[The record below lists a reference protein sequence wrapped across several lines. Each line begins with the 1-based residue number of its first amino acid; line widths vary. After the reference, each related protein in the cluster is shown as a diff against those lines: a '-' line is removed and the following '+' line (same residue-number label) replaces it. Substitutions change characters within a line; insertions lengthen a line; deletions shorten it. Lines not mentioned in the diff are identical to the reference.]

1 MPAHQK
7 WRKSIGAQVFGCK
20 RLSEYWRSGG
30 AWFRLAHE
38 IRKVTVKAIG
48 ARETKAHI
56 EEECVRH
63 LIGNLTVAACAA
75 IIALPAQAQ
84 TVTSHNIS
92 FELAKRIAEAA
103 MTDCEARGGTVAVHV
118 VDGSG
123 NIVVSYRA
131 DHSRPHIYQVAYE
144 KAFTAMSFQRSSGEL
159 EADLVNGNIA
169 RTQQADFPNMV
180 LLGGGLPIVIN
191 DETVGGVGVAG
202 LPGAQSE
209 QCAQAGID
217 AVLN

>member
-1 MPAHQK
+1 M
-7 WRKSIGAQVFGCK
+7 
-20 RLSEYWRSGG
+20 
-30 AWFRLAHE
+30 
-38 IRKVTVKAIG
+38 
-48 ARETKAHI
+48 
-56 EEECVRH
+56 RH
-63 LIGNLTVAACAA
+63 LIGYLTSAAYAA
-75 IIALPAQAQ
+75 IIAMPAGAQ

-92 FELAKRIAEAA
+92 FDVAKQIADVA
-103 MTDCEARGGTVAVHV
+103 MADCSARGGTVAVHV

-123 NIVVSYRA
+123 NTVVSYRA

-159 EADLVNGNIA
+159 EDDLVSGNVV
-169 RTQQADFPNMV
+169 RTQQGDFPNIV

-191 DETVGGVGVAG
+191 GETVGGVGVAG

-217 AVLN
+217 AALN